1 MPTGSQIHIVAYEDT
16 TMVTFD
22 WDTYTPYMLGF
33 ENDIKR
39 ITRLESMA
47 GGSTNYPPYNII
59 TGSDN
64 RTILEVA
71 LAGFSRGDIEVSTE
85 EGVLT
90 VSASPSTE
98 IDRVYS
104 HKGIATRS
112 FSKNWQLG
120 EDVEVES
127 VNYKDGLLTVVL
139 EKFIPEEKKK
149 KIWFS
154 EKKKS
159 LKESK

>member
-1 MPTGSQIHIVAYEDT
+1 
-16 TMVTFD
+16 MVTFD
-22 WDTYTPYMLGF
+22 WETYTPYMLGF

-39 ITRLESMA
+39 LSRLQALST
-47 GGSTNYPPYNII
+47 GGTNYPPYNIG
-59 TGSDN
+59 TGSNN

-71 LAGFSRGDIEVSTE
+71 LAGFSRTDIEVSTE

-90 VSASPSTE
+90 VSASPDTE
-98 IDRVYS
+98 VDKVYS

-127 VNYKDGLLTVVL
+127 VTYKDGLLTVVL
-139 EKFIPEEKKK
+139 EKFVPEEKKK

-159 LKESK
+159 LKGSK

>member
-1 MPTGSQIHIVAYEDT
+1 
-16 TMVTFD
+16 MVTFN

-39 ITRLESMA
+39 LTRLEALA
-47 GGSTNYPPYNII
+47 GGGTSYPPYNII
-59 TGSDN
+59 SGPDN
-64 RTILEVA
+64 RTTLEVA
-71 LAGFSRGDIEVSTE
+71 LAGFSRRDIEVSTE

-90 VSASPSTE
+90 VSASPNTE
-98 IDRVYS
+98 VDRVYS

-127 VNYKDGLLTVVL
+127 VDYKDGLLTVVL
-139 EKFIPEEKKK
+139 EKFVPEEKQK

-154 EKKKS
+154 GKKGS
-159 LKESK
+159 LKGSK

>member
-1 MPTGSQIHIVAYEDT
+1 
-16 TMVTFD
+16 MVTFN

-39 ITRLESMA
+39 ITRLEALA
-47 GGSTNYPPYNII
+47 GGGTSYPPYNIVS
-59 TGSDN
+59 GPDN
-64 RTILEVA
+64 RTTLEVA
-71 LAGFSRGDIEVSTE
+71 LAGFSRKDIEVATE
-85 EGVLT
+85 QGVLT
-90 VSASPSTE
+90 VSASPDAE
-98 IDRVYS
+98 VDKVYS

-127 VNYKDGLLTVVL
+127 VDYKDGLLTVVL
-139 EKFIPEEKKK
+139 EKFVPEEKQK

-154 EKKKS
+154 EKKGS
-159 LKESK
+159 LTGSK